1 LRELARLPTRARVL
15 EVGSG
20 SEGLGTW
27 WQQPFVGVDIHFDYQ
42 RVANLRP
49 VVADATRLPFPND
62 TFDLVVCVAVLL
74 HLEGAA
80 TVRHVCEEMVR
91 VGADTIVVVTPCGRA
106 AHESDVRNLAWLREH
121 GLEVRPW
128 IVDQVERG
136 VLEEEEMTALLA
148 PHGALTVG
156 TTVSVPWQDRLF
168 RIEHRL
174 LQAPGVMTALQPAL
188 RGWGRVRAKE
198 LAGGGPPYEKF
209 FVLRTQATSSPPRAA
224 S

>member
-1 LRELARLPTRARVL
+1 VL

-27 WQQPFVGVDIHFDYQ
+27 WRRPFVGVDIHFDYR
-42 RVANLRP
+42 RVRNLRP
-49 VVADATRLPFPND
+49 VIADATRLPFPDD

-80 TVRHVCEEMVR
+80 TVRKVCEEMVR
-91 VGADTIVVVTPCGRA
+91 VASDTIVVVTPCGRA
-106 AHESDVRNLAWLREH
+106 AHESDVRNLAWLRER
-121 GLEVRPW
+121 GLPVRPW
-128 IVDQVERG
+128 IVDQVGRG
-136 VLEEEEMTALLA
+136 VLEEEELRALFA

-156 TTVSVPWQDRLF
+156 TTVPVPWQDRLF

-174 LQAPGVMTALQPAL
+174 LQVPGMMTALQPAL
-188 RGWGRVRAKE
+188 RGWGRFRAKE
-198 LAGGGPPYEKF
+198 LAGGGSPYERF
-209 FVLRTQATSSPPRAA
+209 FVLRTQAMSSPPRAD